1 MSELKTQNPAQ
12 PLSCTSELRVIL
24 TRYIQTAFVS

>member
-12 PLSCTSELRVIL
+12 PLSCTSELRDKICSVYVL
-24 TRYIQTAFVS
+24 S